1 MSTLFRSADVL
12 VVLYAS
18 YHRDRR
24 NIATHL
30 VGVPL
35 IFMAISILLTQPEW
49 VLAHRAITPAWWLW
63 GLTSLWYL
71 TRGNFL
77 LGLTTT
83 VVNGALIALA
93 HVLAPLA
100 VQVGLQGWQLG
111 LAVFVI
117 GWIIQFIGHYWEGRK
132 PAFVD
137 DIVGLLVGPMF
148 VVAELLMSAG
158 LLRDLQAQ
166 ITREVGPVH

>member
-1 MSTLFRSADVL
+1 MSFFRPATALMVQ
-12 VVLYAS
+12 YAH

-35 IFMAISILLTQPEW
+35 IFMAIGIMLTQPEW
-49 VLAHRAITPAWWLW
+49 VVADRLLTPAWVVW

-71 TRGNFL
+71 SRGNFL
-77 LGLTTT
+77 LGLAT
-83 VVNGALIALA
+83 VGVNGVLMALA
-93 HVLAPLA
+93 HLLAPMA
-100 VQVGLQGWQLG
+100 AQVGLAAWQLG
-111 LAVFVI
+111 LAVFVV
-117 GWIIQFIGHYWEGRK
+117 GWIIQFVGHYWEGRK

-148 VVAELLMSAG
+148 VVGEVLMAVG
-158 LLRDLQAQ
+158 LLGQMRMAIERQA
-166 ITREVGPVH
+166 GPSR